1 MDRLPGKIADMFSSD
16 DPDDPISEA
25 VNNARDGAAKNFD
38 TWISAS
44 FGRSAR
50 QQISVEAL
58 PSIFLRLMLLFSAD
72 MVDIKDLLRRGGT
85 IPYLVWLKTVEVEDR
100 TVGQR
105 GSPGFWGGKVVE
117 VKQLLWYGNVE

>member
-72 MVDIKDLLRRGGT
+72 MVVDIKSLLLCQKISMIFRGLW
-85 IPYLVWLKTVEVEDR
+85 IFAHICTVES
-100 TVGQR
+100 VGI
-105 GSPGFWGGKVVE
+105 STK
-117 VKQLLWYGNVE
+117 